1 MGLPSIISIL
11 QGITVII
18 LGMIFNGGVF
28 LMENYNQIIQN
39 LQDMKTIINSL
50 RQSALNNAT
59 MTSQLSGMEFSNQ
72 ITLNNDGGTYKEMA
86 EMEGITA
93 TKLKQISNAESAAVQ
108 QLDRLAQKINS
119 LEMLLR

>member
-1 MGLPSIISIL
+1 MGLPSIISRL